1 MRRCPACGCDL
12 TLYRRRNT
20 QRVRRWQIKN
30 RAKYNEY
37 MRRYM
42 KGYKARKREAVSQ

>member
-42 KGYKARKREAVSQ
+42 KGYKAPQT